1 MGSLTPPEVSKPAPA
16 APPRRAEE
24 PMYELIELFF
34 FAYRDFVADADRLLE
49 AYGFGRAHHRV
60 LYFVSRR
67 PGLTI
72 AELLEILR
80 ITKQSLNRVLREL
93 VDKNFVEI
101 KAGALDRRRRQ
112 LYATPDGERLA
123 LRLALV
129 QTRRFALGARPV
141 GRLGAAVGASLSQ
154 GDDRSPE
161 GARRRARPAGAGEA
175 GRSGA
180 MSAAPNS
187 FQDDAAHVLVVD
199 DDRRLRALLSSY
211 LVKHGHRVTVA
222 ATAAK
227 ARAFLEGLAFD
238 IIVLDVMMPVEN
250 GFDFAADL
258 RGRSQVPILMLTA
271 RGEPQDR
278 VRGLEIGVDDYLAKP
293 FEPRELLLRIGS
305 VLRRSRA
312 APAGSPEATI
322 VRFGRF
328 TFSLERGELRAGD
341 EPVRIT
347 EREREM
353 LRLLSAN
360 AGAIVSRD
368 ALSGSGGAA
377 QERTVDVLVNR
388 LRRKI
393 EQDPANPIHL
403 QTARGAGYR
412 LIADR

>member
-1 MGSLTPPEVSKPAPA
+1 MNTAPAP
-16 APPRRAEE
+16 
-24 PMYELIELFF
+24 
-34 FAYRDFVADADRLLE
+34 
-49 AYGFGRAHHRV
+49 
-60 LYFVSRR
+60 
-67 PGLTI
+67 
-72 AELLEILR
+72 
-80 ITKQSLNRVLREL
+80 
-93 VDKNFVEI
+93 
-101 KAGALDRRRRQ
+101 
-112 LYATPDGERLA
+112 
-123 LRLALV
+123 
-129 QTRRFALGARPV
+129 
-141 GRLGAAVGASLSQ
+141 
-154 GDDRSPE
+154 
-161 GARRRARPAGAGEA
+161 
-175 GRSGA
+175 
-180 MSAAPNS
+180 
-187 FQDDAAHVLVVD
+187 FQDDAPHVLVVD
-199 DDRRLRALLSSY
+199 DDRRLRALLSTY

-222 ATAAK
+222 PTAAK

-271 RGEPQDR
+271 RGESQDR

-305 VLRRSRA
+305 VLRRTRA
-312 APAGSPEATI
+312 PSAGSPEATV

-328 TFSLERGELRAGD
+328 TFSLERGELRAGED
-341 EPVRIT
+341 PVRVT

-360 AGAIVSRD
+360 AGAIISRE

-393 EQDPANPIHL
+393 EQDPANPVYL

-412 LIADR
+412 LVVDR

>member
-1 MGSLTPPEVSKPAPA
+1 MG
-16 APPRRAEE
+16 
-24 PMYELIELFF
+24 
-34 FAYRDFVADADRLLE
+34 
-49 AYGFGRAHHRV
+49 G
-60 LYFVSRR
+60 
-67 PGLTI
+67 
-72 AELLEILR
+72 
-80 ITKQSLNRVLREL
+80 
-93 VDKNFVEI
+93 
-101 KAGALDRRRRQ
+101 
-112 LYATPDGERLA
+112 
-123 LRLALV
+123 
-129 QTRRFALGARPV
+129 
-141 GRLGAAVGASLSQ
+141 
-154 GDDRSPE
+154 
-161 GARRRARPAGAGEA
+161 
-175 GRSGA
+175 SGA
-180 MSAAPNS
+180 VNS
-187 FQDDAAHVLVVD
+187 TPTSLPDDAAHVLVVD

-222 ATAAK
+222 PTAAK
-227 ARAFLEGLAFD
+227 ARAFLDGLAFD

-258 RGRSQVPILMLTA
+258 RTRSQVPILMLTA

-305 VLRRSRA
+305 VLRRTRA
-312 APAGSPEATI
+312 PPAGSVETSV

-328 TFSLERGELRAGD
+328 AFSLERGELRAGD
-341 EPVRIT
+341 DPVRIT

-360 AGAIVSRD
+360 PGAIVSRE

-393 EQDPANPIHL
+393 EQDPTNPIYL

-412 LIADR
+412 LVADR

>member
-1 MGSLTPPEVSKPAPA
+1 MSST
-16 APPRRAEE
+16 
-24 PMYELIELFF
+24 
-34 FAYRDFVADADRLLE
+34 
-49 AYGFGRAHHRV
+49 
-60 LYFVSRR
+60 
-67 PGLTI
+67 
-72 AELLEILR
+72 
-80 ITKQSLNRVLREL
+80 
-93 VDKNFVEI
+93 
-101 KAGALDRRRRQ
+101 
-112 LYATPDGERLA
+112 AT
-123 LRLALV
+123 
-129 QTRRFALGARPV
+129 
-141 GRLGAAVGASLSQ
+141 
-154 GDDRSPE
+154 
-161 GARRRARPAGAGEA
+161 
-175 GRSGA
+175 
-180 MSAAPNS
+180 S

-211 LVKHGHRVTVA
+211 LVRNGHRVTVA
-222 ATAAK
+222 ATAAE
-227 ARAFLEGLAFD
+227 ARGFLDGLAFD
-238 IIVLDVMMPVEN
+238 IIVLDVMLRGEED

-305 VLRRSRA
+305 VLRRTRA
-312 APAGSPEATI
+312 AAVGGPERAV

-328 TFSLERGELRAGD
+328 AFSLERGELRAG
-341 EPVRIT
+341 EETIRIT

-360 AGAIVSRD
+360 AGAIVSRE
-368 ALSGSGGAA
+368 ALSGPGGAA

-393 EQDPANPIHL
+393 EQDPANPTYL

>member
-1 MGSLTPPEVSKPAPA
+1 VSSAPA
-16 APPRRAEE
+16 
-24 PMYELIELFF
+24 
-34 FAYRDFVADADRLLE
+34 
-49 AYGFGRAHHRV
+49 
-60 LYFVSRR
+60 
-67 PGLTI
+67 
-72 AELLEILR
+72 
-80 ITKQSLNRVLREL
+80 
-93 VDKNFVEI
+93 
-101 KAGALDRRRRQ
+101 
-112 LYATPDGERLA
+112 
-123 LRLALV
+123 
-129 QTRRFALGARPV
+129 
-141 GRLGAAVGASLSQ
+141 
-154 GDDRSPE
+154 
-161 GARRRARPAGAGEA
+161 
-175 GRSGA
+175 
-180 MSAAPNS
+180 S

-199 DDRRLRALLSSY
+199 DDRRLRDLLSSY

-222 ATAAK
+222 PTAAK

-271 RGEPQDR
+271 RGEAQDR

-305 VLRRSRA
+305 VLRRTRA
-312 APAGSPEATI
+312 SPSGGPQTTV

-328 TFSLERGELRAGD
+328 AFSLERGELRAGD

-360 AGAIVSRD
+360 AGAIVSRE

-393 EQDPANPIHL
+393 EQDPANPRYL

-412 LIADR
+412 LIADG